1 MKTYFNLNAPVSN
14 MTPVGDSGN
23 NWGDCWYNV
32 FMIQQIFTGL
42 SRLPD
47 LTLRRADIESYSS
60 VKPYTLRGP
69 RLFTNTGASFVSSSF
84 WLLGASSSVLMSV
97 RTKWNELKETLVV
110 GIITMEKYW
119 INRSYTKSIVTFK
132 ETAKSAILF
141 SGFWVFTKCT
151 EKSIKGLQWNHAIFF
166 LFFVMLSKFWYP
178 NV

>member
-1 MKTYFNLNAPVSN
+1 MEVVFFFKCIHPLTFLLFNLPRKTKSMSDKFTTKTVAGGVPNMKIYFNLNAPASN
-14 MTPVGDSGN
+14 MAPVCDGRN
-23 NWGDCWYNV
+23 NWGDCWFNV

-84 WLLGASSSVLMSV
+84 WLLGASSVFMSV
-97 RTKWNELKETLVV
+97 RTKCNELKETLVV

-119 INRSYTKSIVTFK
+119 INGS
-132 ETAKSAILF
+132 
-141 SGFWVFTKCT
+141 
-151 EKSIKGLQWNHAIFF
+151 
-166 LFFVMLSKFWYP
+166 
-178 NV
+178 

>member
-1 MKTYFNLNAPVSN
+1 MPPVC
-14 MTPVGDSGN
+14 DSRN
-23 NWGDCWYNV
+23 NWGDCWFNV
-32 FMIQQIFTGL
+32 FVIQQIFTGL

-69 RLFTNTGASFVSSSF
+69 RLFTCTNTGASCVSSSF

-97 RTKWNELKETLVV
+97 RTKCNELKETLVV
-110 GIITMEKYW
+110 GIITTEKYW
-119 INRSYTKSIVTFK
+119 INRSETKSIVTFK

-151 EKSIKGLQWNHAIFF
+151 VNQLKVCNGIAPYFF
-166 LFFVMLSKFWYP
+166 YISSRFQSFDTLTSSVFHVLKKAL
-178 NV
+178 

>member
-1 MKTYFNLNAPVSN
+1 
-14 MTPVGDSGN
+14 
-23 NWGDCWYNV
+23 
-32 FMIQQIFTGL
+32 MIQQIFTGL

-69 RLFTNTGASFVSSSF
+69 RLFTNTGASCVSSSF

-97 RTKWNELKETLVV
+97 RTKCNELKKTLVV

-151 EKSIKGLQWNHAIFF
+151 ENQLKVCNGITLYFF
-166 LFFVMLSKFWYP
+166 YISSCFQSFDTLTSSVFHVLSKRLYRLWY
-178 NV
+178 